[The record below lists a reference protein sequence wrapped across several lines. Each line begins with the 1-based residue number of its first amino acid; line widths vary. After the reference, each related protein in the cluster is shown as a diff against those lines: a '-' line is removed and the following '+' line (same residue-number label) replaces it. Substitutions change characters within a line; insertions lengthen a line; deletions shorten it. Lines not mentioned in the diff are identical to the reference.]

1 MPHHQCRQMQ
11 KVEDWCE
18 DISCPF
24 SDCDRLTLTC
34 RTDEEDISP
43 ELKVERE
50 KLRRQQNNA
59 RER

>member
-1 MPHHQCRQMQ
+1 MLYYAEYLHFTPRWTDKQCIFFTVIGRA
-11 KVEDWCE
+11 D
-18 DISCPF
+18 D
-24 SDCDRLTLTC
+24 
-34 RTDEEDISP
+34 EDISP